1 MTKNKNWLLSG
12 NSRRYYLL
20 SLYFLASLTALT
32 ILPFIILCFFNNPSA
47 DDYSVVF
54 PVFERGFLN
63 ANKYWYFEWTGRFFS
78 SFLICLFN
86 PLLYHSFI
94 GYKMLSLFMVIAMPL
109 ALFRL
114 LFYFTKTYA
123 FHERIVLGSLMVL
136 FYFGYIPIVSEGFYW
151 MSASLTYLSP
161 DLLLVPFIPLLYNVY
176 QHGFSN
182 QNKLKV
188 VSFLSLGIAL
198 IGCNEFFMLSIILFI
213 SLLIALIYFNERK
226 VHWGLVISLVFFIGA
241 ALIVILCPGNKIR
254 TAVMYSNA
262 ATNRI
267 HDLNFSLILSF
278 KYALS
283 YCKSLIIPTLL
294 FSIPVYLIMIRNMKK
309 IKGVPNSRFS
319 FSMNPILAILLFFL
333 YIILISFPSAWA
345 TGLIPVKRSMN
356 SVFFIYIL
364 LLVYILYLMALYTH
378 ARISG
383 IILRKYSLVFIA
395 SLFMVSLVMANSH
408 NIKDAYK
415 EIVNGSAYS
424 FNEEWNNRYQQF
436 NEMSKLDTCYTPIL
450 KGRPSNLLVFDLSDN
465 PSHYFNRDV
474 AKYFKLKAVVAT
486 ERK

>member
-1 MTKNKNWLLSG
+1 MSKNKNWLLSG

-54 PVFERGFLN
+54 PVLERGFLN

-86 PLLYHSFI
+86 PLIYHSFI
-94 GYKMLSLFMVIAMPL
+94 GYKILSLFMVIAMPL

-161 DLLLVPFIPLLYNVY
+161 DLLLVPFIPLLYSVY
-176 QHGFSN
+176 QHGFSKE
-182 QNKLKV
+182 NKLQV
-188 VSFLSLGIAL
+188 VSFLILGIAL
-198 IGCNEFFMLSIILFI
+198 IGCNEFFMLSILLFI
-213 SLLIALIYFNERK
+213 SLLIALFYFNERK

-267 HDLNFSLILSF
+267 HDLQFSFILSF
-278 KYALS
+278 KYALF

-294 FSIPVYLIMIRNMKK
+294 FSIPVYLIIVRNMKRT
-309 IKGVPNSRFS
+309 KGVLKSRFS
-319 FSMNPILAILLFFL
+319 IAMNPILAILLFFL
-333 YIILISFPSAWA
+333 YIVLISFPSAWA
-345 TGLIPVKRSMN
+345 TGLIPVKRAMN
-356 SVFFIYIL
+356 SVFFIYL
-364 LLVYILYLMALYTH
+364 LLFLYILYMIALYTH
-378 ARISG
+378 VHISG
-383 IILRKYSLVFIA
+383 IILRKYYLVFVA
-395 SLFMVSLVMANSH
+395 SVFMVSLVMANSR
-408 NIKDAYK
+408 NIKDVYK
-415 EIVNGSAYS
+415 EILNGSAYS

-436 NEMSKLDTCYTPIL
+436 NSMSNQDTCYIPIL
-450 KGRPSNLLVFDLSDN
+450 KGRPTTLLVFDLSDN
-465 PSHYFNRDV
+465 PKSYFNRDA
-474 AKYFKLKAVVAT
+474 AKYFKLKAIVAT